1 MQCAIYRSNRF
12 MSIKMLGTG
21 FYVPEKIVTNDDLS
35 KMVETSDEW
44 IVQRVGVKERHV
56 SVNET
61 TADLAVNAAKNALD
75 NAGITA
81 DRLGLIVA
89 ATISSD
95 SLCPTVAG
103 SVQQRLGATCPA
115 FDVSSACSGFIFAL
129 ETVASLI
136 ERRKM
141 DYALVIGAERLSKII
156 DWTDRSTCVIF
167 GDGAGA
173 AVVAPG
179 ENYLSSLIYTK
190 AGSDVI
196 DIPASFGSSPFYE
209 GETKRPFVFMAGQET
224 FKFAVNKMT
233 EDIKQ
238 VVGEA
243 GLTFDDIDH
252 VVVHQAN
259 IRIIAFAS
267 KRLGIPMEKFFVNIE
282 KYGNII

>member
-1 MQCAIYRSNRF
+1 
-12 MSIKMLGTG
+12 
-21 FYVPEKIVTNDDLS
+21 
-35 KMVETSDEW
+35 
-44 IVQRVGVKERHV
+44 
-56 SVNET
+56 
-61 TADLAVNAAKNALD
+61 
-75 NAGITA
+75 
-81 DRLGLIVA
+81 
-89 ATISSD
+89 
-95 SLCPTVAG
+95 
-103 SVQQRLGATCPA
+103 
-115 FDVSSACSGFIFAL
+115 
-129 ETVASLI
+129 
-136 ERRKM
+136 M

-282 KYGNII
+282 KYGNTSAASIPIALAELNETGRLKRGDIVVMSAFGGGLSSAACVIRW